1 MREVTAFSEMNRKGS
16 FSLKGQPAYVLIQ
29 DTQREGVFGH
39 WSVIWLQGV
48 AFSESNLEE
57 TKDSLLDSS

>member
-1 MREVTAFSEMNRKGS
+1 MREVTAFSEMNIKGS
-16 FSLKGQPAYVLIQ
+16 FGLEGQPASILIQ
-29 DTQREGVFGH
+29 DTQREGVFGQ

-57 TKDSLLDSS
+57 TKDSFLDSS